1 MSFPA
6 KCDKDM
12 AANSSSSTNAPKSS
26 NEGKRILE
34 ELQRKASELSTIL
47 SSQATKPADTPTNQA
62 GSTCSSSSRAY
73 MPSFRR
79 QFMSSPSPFRGKGKG
94 KSVVKGPFMRDVILL
109 TGPRVNSVPR
119 QEKRVWLTENGFVIS
134 GFQLQKEWSEFV
146 VEASL
151 REAFEEKIPAGVDFE
166 ILMAVHSTLVKPTLA
181 PGQGLNGIM
190 VHRIFKEKPIYIG
203 PVEEICDVCI
213 SSIKQSCETIEEAET
228 ITETPKAKVMLQI
241 GEILVI
247 VVHFLS
253 FVLMISNINLII
265 ILI

>member
-1 MSFPA
+1 
-6 KCDKDM
+6 M
-12 AANSSSSTNAPKSS
+12 ADGN
-26 NEGKRILE
+26 LF
-34 ELQRKASELSTIL
+34 L
-47 SSQATKPADTPTNQA
+47 
-62 GSTCSSSSRAY
+62 
-73 MPSFRR
+73 
-79 QFMSSPSPFRGKGKG
+79 
-94 KSVVKGPFMRDVILL
+94 
-109 TGPRVNSVPR
+109 
-119 QEKRVWLTENGFVIS
+119 IS
-134 GFQLQKEWSEFV
+134 GFQLQKDWSEFV

-166 ILMAVHSTLVKPTLA
+166 ILMPVHSTLVKPTLA

-190 VHRIFKEKPIYIG
+190 VHRIFKEKPIYIR

-213 SSIKQSCETIEEAET
+213 SSIKRSCETIEEAET

-241 GEILVI
+241 GEIFVI